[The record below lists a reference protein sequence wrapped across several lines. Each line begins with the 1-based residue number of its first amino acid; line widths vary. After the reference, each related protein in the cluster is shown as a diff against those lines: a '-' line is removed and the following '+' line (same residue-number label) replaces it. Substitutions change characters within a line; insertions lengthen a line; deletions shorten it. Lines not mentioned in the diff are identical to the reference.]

1 MEMELQAQKAL
12 VTGASR
18 GIGAEIARELAAGGA
33 EVALLA
39 RSLEGLE
46 SVAKL
51 IREAGG
57 QARCYA
63 VDVSDG
69 VALESAITQA
79 HKDMGR
85 LDILVNNA
93 GITRDRLLIQ
103 MKDDD
108 WDQVIQVNLRSAFVA
123 CKAASKIMLRQKSG
137 RIIQIS
143 SVIGVMGN
151 AGQTN
156 YAASKAGTIGL
167 VKSLAKELASRSITV
182 NAVAPGYVQTD
193 MTGSLS
199 DKVKEQVLGQI
210 PLGRLGT
217 PSDIAPLVRFL
228 SGPGSSY
235 ITGQVFHV
243 DGGMVT

>member
-1 MEMELQAQKAL
+1 MELQGQKTL

-18 GIGAEIARELAAGGA
+18 GIGAEIARQLAAAGA

-39 RSLEGLE
+39 RSMEGLE
-46 SVAKL
+46 TVAEA
-51 IREAGG
+51 IRQAGG

-63 VDVSDG
+63 VDVGDG
-69 VALESAITQA
+69 GALEATIQQA

-85 LDILVNNA
+85 LDVLVNNA

-108 WDQVIQVNLRSAFVA
+108 WDQVMQVNLRSAFVS
-123 CKAASKIMLRQKSG
+123 CRTAAKIMLRQRSG

-143 SVIGVMGN
+143 SVIGVIGN
-151 AGQTN
+151 PGQAN

-193 MTGSLS
+193 MTAVLG
-199 DKVKEQVLGQI
+199 DKVKEQVLQQI
-210 PLGRLGT
+210 PLGRLGK
-217 PSDIAPLVRFL
+217 PEDIAPLVRFL
-228 SGPGSSY
+228 AGPGSSY

>member
-1 MEMELQAQKAL
+1 MELQSQKAL

-18 GIGAEIARELAAGGA
+18 GIGAEIARELAAAGA

-46 SVAKL
+46 SVAAL

-57 QARCYA
+57 QARCYVA
-63 VDVSDG
+63 DVADG
-69 VALESAITQA
+69 ASLEAAIAQA
-79 HKDMGR
+79 HKEMGR

-193 MTGSLS
+193 MTGALS